1 MVCAGQGLGF
11 DRGGQHYNMMDSD
24 LPPGSCNSTGHLS
37 TIGYHTLPGRMHHSA
52 STPAGVDGAGGGSRT
67 PPATP
72 KKGGKMLAVR
82 VQMLDDSIS
91 MFQIQSK
98 ALGRVLFDQVCR
110 QLHLLEADYFGL
122 EYLDANGTKVWYW
135 LDVEKP
141 MCRQVGLS
149 MLEPTLRFCVKF
161 YTSDP
166 ARLEEEFTRY
176 LFCLQVKKDL
186 ATGCIQCNE
195 NTAALMASYIVQ
207 AECGDFVPEDYPD
220 HTYLSGYKFFPGQ
233 DSESERRIMENHK
246 KHIGQSPAE
255 ADLNL
260 LETAR
265 RCELY
270 GIKMHPAK
278 DHEGVP
284 LNLAVAHLG
293 IIVFQNYTKI
303 NTFSWAKIRKISFKR
318 KKFLIKLHPEG
329 YVSGYYRD
337 VVEFFFDGRNEC
349 KNFWKKCVENH
360 GFFRCSS
367 VQRQPR
373 QKTRVISRGSS
384 FRYSGKTQKQ
394 IVEYVRDNYVKRQ
407 TFQRSGSFRAS
418 RSVGGSRGN
427 VAPPPAPLNQSLSAH
442 PLLPLPPGSDAISLE
457 WDKQPHYLEASLM
470 MKGYSAEEARAAAQ
484 RARRPAAGT
493 RPPLAAT
500 AYVTTR
506 DKLSKLYCNQ
516 IAPELVT
523 HAEVNHHPTED
534 SPLPHRTTTPLV
546 SPESTWSQA
555 SLGRASG
562 VGRAPT
568 PPPRAR
574 PDETSAEE
582 DNTVSSASLCMSP
595 TSVADHSIAGV
606 PIFASTPLVSKQLT
620 NGHDVVDNK
629 RINENNNDTV
639 NGNVNVTVVSESVNS
654 MDVLSGGESDA
665 GDTLSRRN
673 NNSISSGMLGTLR
686 EVGDAPRKRNNDITY
701 FVAKELLMTE
711 RTYKR
716 DLELV
721 TVKWSSSV
729 SELAASGAES
739 GPALARAC
747 LALEPLALS
756 NGKLLARLDRLL
768 SNAPRPDA
776 NDTEEPEYKKIGDVL
791 YEHLLS
797 TMDAYLWYSSR
808 AGSLVGVVES
818 VRRRGNEAGRA
829 AALFDSKA
837 PLPLAALLLR
847 PLHRALHYHR
857 LAEELYSASPGA
869 GAEGARELSARVW
882 GAARAQLQHGEN
894 HAALCQLQRDL
905 AGYDKLLVAE
915 REFVRMGC
923 VYKHSSRGLQQRMLF
938 LFSDVLV
945 VTSKTGSTQFR
956 AHSALPLHALHL
968 KTSELPHSF
977 SLTVE
982 DVNLLLSATND
993 SEYTGWY
1000 NALSNAIENAR
1011 DKFTDVDTE
1020 LTPYEQETESPSAAS
1035 SAGGGLAHVCWHRF
1049 TSLDSVH
1056 LHLAMRTQLSGY
1068 LLRKFKK
1075 SPGWQKLWVVFAIST
1090 LFFYKSWQDETPL
1103 ASLPLLGYSVGAPAS
1118 EDNID
1123 KDFVFKLQFKNH
1135 VYFFRA
1141 DSQYTFNR
1149 WTEVLQ
1155 TATMRPEHN

>member
-1 MVCAGQGLGF
+1 MVCASQGFGF
-11 DRGGQHYNMMDSD
+11 DRGGKDCNMMDSD

-122 EYLDANGTKVWYW
+122 EYLDANGTKTWYW
-135 LDVEKP
+135 LDSEKP

-246 KHIGQSPAE
+246 KHLGQSPAE

-293 IIVFQNYTKI
+293 IIVFQNNTKI

-427 VAPPPAPLNQSLSAH
+427 VAPAPAPLGQSLSAH

-470 MKGYSAEEARAAAQ
+470 MKGYSAEEARAAAA
-484 RARRPAAGT
+484 RARSPAAAT
-493 RPPLAAT
+493 RPPLVAT
-500 AYVTTR
+500 AYATTR
-506 DKLSKLYCNQ
+506 DK
-516 IAPELVT
+516 APELVT

-555 SLGRASG
+555 SLARARG
-562 VGRAPT
+562 LGRAPT

-574 PDETSAEE
+574 PAPDEISPEEEE

-595 TSVADHSIAGV
+595 SSVTDNSIAGV
-606 PIFASTPLVSKQLT
+606 PIFASTPLVARPLT

-629 RINENNNDTV
+629 RNSENNNDTV
-639 NGNVNVTVVSESVNS
+639 STINGNVNVTIVSESVNS

-673 NNSISSGMLGTLR
+673 NNSISSGLLGTLR
-686 EVGDAPRKRNNDITY
+686 EVTDAPKKRNMDITY

-729 SELAASGAES
+729 SELAAGGVEAGA
-739 GPALARAC
+739 ALARAC

-768 SNAPRPDA
+768 ANTPKPEDA
-776 NDTEEPEYKKIGDVL
+776 DEPEYKKIADVL

-797 TMDAYLWYSSR
+797 TIDAYLWYSSR

-818 VRRRGNEAGRA
+818 VRRHGLEAGRA
-829 AALFDSKA
+829 AAKFDAKA

-847 PLHRALHYHR
+847 PLHRALHYKR
-857 LAEELYSASPGA
+857 LANELFEATQSECSAA
-869 GAEGARELSARVW
+869 ALELAEHVASEARE
-882 GAARAQLQHGEN
+882 QLQHGEN
-894 HAALCQLQRDL
+894 HAALCQLQRDI

-915 REFVRMGC
+915 REFIRMGC

-945 VTSKTGSTQFR
+945 VTSKAGSTQFR
-956 AHSALPLHALHL
+956 AHSALPLHALEL
-968 KTSELPHSF
+968 KPSELPHSF
-977 SLTVE
+977 TLTGE
-982 DVNLLLSATND
+982 DINLLLSATND
-993 SEYTGWY
+993 CEYLGWY
-1000 NALSNAIENAR
+1000 NALQTTIENAR
-1011 DKFTDVDTE
+1011 DKYTEVDTE
-1020 LTPYEQETESPSAAS
+1020 LTPYEQETESGGSSAAC
-1035 SAGGGLAHVCWHRF
+1035 AGGGLAHVCWHRF
-1049 TSLDSVH
+1049 TSLDTQH

-1075 SPGWQKLWVVFAIST
+1075 SPGWQKLWVVFAVST

-1103 ASLPLLGYSVGAPAS
+1103 ASLPLLGYSVCAPAS
-1118 EDNID
+1118 EDKID

-1155 TATMRPEHN
+1155 TATMRPEQN

>member
-11 DRGGQHYNMMDSD
+11 DREGQHCNMMDSD

-135 LDVEKP
+135 LDSEKP

-278 DHEGVP
+278 EQEGVP

-574 PDETSAEE
+574 PDETSPEE

-595 TSVADHSIAGV
+595 TSVTDHSIAGV

-629 RINENNNDTV
+629 RISENNNDTV
-639 NGNVNVTVVSESVNS
+639 NGNVNVTIVSESVNS

-729 SELAASGAES
+729 SELAAGGAES

-768 SNAPRPDA
+768 ANAPRPDA

-857 LAEELYSASPGA
+857 LADELYSGCPSPGA
-869 GAEGARELSARVW
+869 AGALELSARVW

-968 KTSELPHSF
+968 NTSELPHSF
-977 SLTVE
+977 SLTGE
-982 DVNLLLSATND
+982 DVNLPLSATND

-1000 NALSNAIENAR
+1000 NALLNAIENAR

>member
-1 MVCAGQGLGF
+1 
-11 DRGGQHYNMMDSD
+11 MMDSE

-122 EYLDANGTKVWYW
+122 EYQDASGTKIWYW
-135 LDVEKP
+135 LDSEKP

-220 HTYLSGYKFFPGQ
+220 HTYLSSYKFFPGQ

-246 KHIGQSPAE
+246 KHLGQSPAE

-284 LNLAVAHLG
+284 LNLAVAHTG

-329 YVSGYYRD
+329 YGYYRD

-360 GFFRCSS
+360 GFFRCSA

-373 QKTRVISRGSS
+373 HKTRVISRGSS

-418 RSVGGSRGN
+418 RSACGSRAN
-427 VAPPPAPLNQSLSAH
+427 VAAPQQPPLGAALSAH

-470 MKGYSAEEARAAAQ
+470 MKGYSAEEARAAAG
-484 RARRPAAGT
+484 RARPPVAAI

-500 AYVTTR
+500 AYATTR
-506 DKLSKLYCNQ
+506 DK
-516 IAPELVT
+516 APELVT
-523 HAEVNHHPTED
+523 HAEVNHHPDTED

-546 SPESTWSQA
+546 SPESIWSQA
-555 SLGRASG
+555 SLSRVSGR
-562 VGRAPT
+562 GRAPT
-568 PPPRAR
+568 PPPRAPR
-574 PDETSAEE
+574 RSDDTSPEEE

-595 TSVADHSIAGV
+595 GSVCERPTGEPV
-606 PIFASTPLVSKQLT
+606 CASTPIVHKPLT
-620 NGHDVVDNK
+620 NGHDVVDNTIK
-629 RINENNNDTV
+629 IENNNDTV
-639 NGNVNVTVVSESVNS
+639 NGNVSVPVVSESINS

-673 NNSISSGMLGTLR
+673 NNSITSTHLGTLH
-686 EVGDAPRKRNNDITY
+686 EVNDGPKRRNTDITY

-721 TVKWSSSV
+721 TVKWSACV
-729 SELAASGAES
+729 SELATAGEEASS
-739 GPALARAC
+739 ALARVA
-747 LALEPLALS
+747 LALEPLALPS
-756 NGKLLARLDRLL
+756 GKLLARLDRLL
-768 SNAPRPDA
+768 A
-776 NDTEEPEYKKIGDVL
+776 NGGRNEDSVEPEYRKIADVL
-791 YEHLLS
+791 YEHLS
-797 TMDAYLWYSSR
+797 TTAEAYSWYTNR
-808 AGSLVGVVES
+808 AGSVVGVVEN
-818 VRRRGNEAGRA
+818 VRRSSCSA
-829 AALFDSKA
+829 ANAATQFDARS
-837 PLPLAALLLR
+837 PLPLAPLLLR

-857 LAEELYSASPGA
+857 LAIELYNSLESEASLGA
-869 GAEGARELSARVW
+869 LEVGSRV
-882 GAARAQLQHGEN
+882 AMQASEQLQHVEN
-894 HAALCQLQRDL
+894 HAALCQFQRDITE
-905 AGYDKLLVAE
+905 YDKLLVAE
-915 REFVRMGC
+915 REFIRMGC
-923 VYKHSSRGLQQRMLF
+923 VYKHSSKGLQQRMLF
-938 LFSDVLV
+938 LFTDLLL
-945 VTSKTGSTQFR
+945 VTSKSGACTFR
-956 AHSALPLHALHL
+956 AHRALSLRSLTMQRSH
-968 KTSELPHSF
+968 LPHTF
-977 SLTVE
+977 ALTGE
-982 DVNLLLSATND
+982 DTNLLLSAPNEN
-993 SEYTGWY
+993 EYSGWCD
-1000 NALSNAIENAR
+1000 ALQQTIDLAR
-1011 DKFTDVDTE
+1011 QLNTDVDTE
-1020 LTPYEQETESPSAAS
+1020 LTPYEQETDSVHNVSVGG
-1035 SAGGGLAHVCWHRF
+1035 AGGGALAHVCWHRV
-1049 TSLDSVH
+1049 TSLDRGH

-1075 SPGWQKLWVVFAIST
+1075 SPGWQKLWVVFAVFT
-1090 LFFYKSWQDETPL
+1090 LFFYKTWQDDTPL
-1103 ASLPLLGYSVGAPAS
+1103 ASLPLLGYNVETPSPDDG
-1118 EDNID
+1118 ID
-1123 KDFVFKLQFKNH
+1123 KEFVFKLQFKNH

-1141 DSQYTFNR
+1141 DSHYTFNR

-1155 TATMRPEHN
+1155 SAMVRPVHN

>member
-11 DRGGQHYNMMDSD
+11 DREGQHCNMMDSD

-122 EYLDANGTKVWYW
+122 EYLDANGTKYW
-135 LDVEKP
+135 LDSEKP

-278 DHEGVP
+278 EQEGVP

-574 PDETSAEE
+574 PDETSPEE

-595 TSVADHSIAGV
+595 TSVTDHSIAGV

-629 RINENNNDTV
+629 RISENNNDTV
-639 NGNVNVTVVSESVNS
+639 NGNVNVTIVSESVNS

-729 SELAASGAES
+729 SELAAGGAES

-768 SNAPRPDA
+768 ANAPRPDA

-857 LAEELYSASPGA
+857 LADELYSGCPSPGA
-869 GAEGARELSARVW
+869 AGALELSARVW

-968 KTSELPHSF
+968 NTSELPHSF
-977 SLTVE
+977 SLTAGE
-982 DVNLLLSATND
+982 DVNLPLSATND

-1000 NALSNAIENAR
+1000 NALLNAIENAR

>member
-1 MVCAGQGLGF
+1 
-11 DRGGQHYNMMDSD
+11 MMDSE

-52 STPAGVDGAGGGSRT
+52 STPAGVDGAGGGART

-82 VQMLDDSIS
+82 VQMLDDTIS

-122 EYLDANGTKVWYW
+122 EYQDSNGTKYW

-161 YTSDP
+161 YTPDP

-176 LFCLQVKKDL
+176 LFCLQVKRDL
-186 ATGCIQCNE
+186 AQGCIQCNE

-220 HTYLSGYKFFPGQ
+220 HTYLSGYKFFPSQ

-284 LNLAVAHLG
+284 LNLAVAHMG
-293 IIVFQNYTKI
+293 IVVFQNFTKI

-329 YVSGYYRD
+329 YGYYRD
-337 VVEFFFDGRNEC
+337 VVEFFFEGRNEC

-367 VQRQPR
+367 VPR
-373 QKTRVISRGSS
+373 LPRHKTRVISRGSS

-394 IVEYVRDNYVKRQ
+394 IVEFVRDNYVKRQ

-427 VAPPPAPLNQSLSAH
+427 VAAPLANISGSVSAH

-470 MKGYSAEEARAAAQ
+470 MKGYSAEEARAAAE
-484 RARRPAAGT
+484 RARTRSGAA
-493 RPPLAAT
+493 RPPLQAT
-500 AYVTTR
+500 AFVTTR
-506 DKLSKLYCNQ
+506 DKVG
-516 IAPELVT
+516 PELVT

-555 SLGRASG
+555 SLVRGSGR
-562 VGRAPT
+562 GRAPT
-568 PPPRAR
+568 PPPRAPR
-574 PDETSAEE
+574 PHAHTRTDETSAEE

-595 TSVADHSIAGV
+595 TSTCERGAA
-606 PIFASTPLVSKQLT
+606 PLCASTPRAHAPPSALH
-620 NGHDVVDNK
+620 NGHDAVDNATTAPTAPTA
-629 RINENNNDTV
+629 DVV
-639 NGNVNVTVVSESVNS
+639 NGNVNVNIVSESSNNL
-654 MDVLSGGESDA
+654 DVLSGGESDA

-673 NNSISSGMLGTLR
+673 NNSISSNVLGTLR
-686 EVGDAPRKRNNDITY
+686 EMTGEYTRKRNTDITY
-701 FVAKELLMTE
+701 YIAKELLMTE

-721 TVKWSSSV
+721 TVTWSRRVSS
-729 SELAASGAES
+729 LAARGSAAG
-739 GPALARAC
+739 LARAC
-747 LALEPLALS
+747 LALEPLALPA
-756 NGKLLARLDRLL
+756 GAFLARLERTLAHASPASPARSDE
-768 SNAPRPDA
+768 S
-776 NDTEEPEYKKIGDVL
+776 EEPEYKKIADIL
-791 YEHLLS
+791 HDYLS
-797 TMDAYLWYSSR
+797 SIAEAQAQYV
-808 AGSLVGVVES
+808 AGAGALVGASES
-818 VRRRGNEAGRA
+818 ARRRGGEAARA
-829 AALFDSKA
+829 ATWFEGAA
-837 PLPLAALLLR
+837 PLPLACLLLR
-847 PLHRALHYHR
+847 PLHRALHLHT
-857 LAEELYSASPGA
+857 LANELHEHCRSES
-869 GAEGARELSARVW
+869 SARALEVARSSAR
-882 GAARAQLQHGEN
+882 GAALQLLHAEN
-894 HAALCQLQRDL
+894 LAALCQLQRDI
-905 AGYDKLLVAE
+905 AGYDKLLVPE
-915 REFVRMGC
+915 REFIRLGC
-923 VYKHSSRGLQQRMLF
+923 VYKHSTVGLQQRMLF
-938 LFSDVLV
+938 LFNDVLV
-945 VTSKTGSTQFR
+945 VASKSDGSRFR
-956 AHSALPLHALHL
+956 AHAALALHGL
-968 KTSELPHSF
+968 QLQRGDLSHSF
-977 SLTVE
+977 TITG
-982 DVNLLLSATND
+982 DDTTLLLNASN
-993 SEYTGWY
+993 EQEFRGWY
-1000 NALSNAIENAR
+1000 EALRQAIDNAYDR
-1011 DKFTDVDTE
+1011 YTDVDTE
-1020 LTPYEQETESPSAAS
+1020 LTPHDQQTTECASGSGGSGGSGGSSGGALAA
-1035 SAGGGLAHVCWHRF
+1035 VCWHRA
-1049 TSLDSVH
+1049 TALGRDQ

-1075 SPGWQKLWVVFAIST
+1075 SPGWQKLWVVFAMFT
-1090 LFFYKSWQDETPL
+1090 LYFYKVWQDETPL
-1103 ASLPLLGYSVGAPAS
+1103 ASLPLLGYSVGPPES
-1118 EDNID
+1118 GDGID

-1141 DSQYTFNR
+1141 DSHFTYNR

-1155 TATMRPEHN
+1155 TAMLHSEHNNVKFN

>member
-1 MVCAGQGLGF
+1 
-11 DRGGQHYNMMDSD
+11 MMESE

-82 VQMLDDSIS
+82 VQMLDDTIS

-122 EYLDANGTKVWYW
+122 EYQDVNGTKYW

-141 MCRQVGLS
+141 MCRQIGLS

-161 YTSDP
+161 YTPDP

-176 LFCLQVKKDL
+176 LFCLQVKRDL
-186 ATGCIQCNE
+186 AQGCIQCNE

-220 HTYLSGYKFFPGQ
+220 HTYLSGYKFFTGQ

-284 LNLAVAHLG
+284 LNLAVAHMG
-293 IIVFQNYTKI
+293 IVVFQNFTKI

-329 YVSGYYRD
+329 YGYYRD
-337 VVEFFFDGRNEC
+337 VVEFFFEGRNEC

-367 VQRQPR
+367 VPR
-373 QKTRVISRGSS
+373 IPRHRTRVISRGSS

-394 IVEYVRDNYVKRQ
+394 IVEFVRDNYVKRQ

-418 RSVGGSRGN
+418 RSVGGSRAT
-427 VAPPPAPLNQSLSAH
+427 VAPSTPHSLPAAVSAH

-484 RARRPAAGT
+484 RARAAPRLTTSASMSGPIHGG

-500 AYVTTR
+500 AYANTR
-506 DKLSKLYCNQ
+506 DKVG
-516 IAPELVT
+516 PELVT

-534 SPLPHRTTTPLV
+534 SPLPHRTMTPLV
-546 SPESTWSQA
+546 SPESTWSQTSA
-555 SLGRASG
+555 VGR
-562 VGRAPT
+562 GRAPT
-568 PPPRAR
+568 PPPRAPR
-574 PDETSAEE
+574 PPAPHPPEEMSPEE

-595 TSVADHSIAGV
+595 SSTMTCERSV
-606 PIFASTPLVSKQLT
+606 PLYASTPYARARTLP
-620 NGHDVVDNK
+620 NGHDAVDN
-629 RINENNNDTV
+629 IHNETV
-639 NGNVNVTVVSESVNS
+639 NGNVNVNIVCESTTS
-654 MDVLSGGESDA
+654 MDVLSGGESEA
-665 GDTLSRRN
+665 GDTLTRRN
-673 NNSISSGMLGTLR
+673 NNSISSNLLGTLK
-686 EVGDAPRKRNNDITY
+686 ESTNEMPRKRNTDVTY
-701 FVAKELLMTE
+701 FVAKEMLMTE

-716 DLELV
+716 DLELI
-721 TVKWSSSV
+721 TVKWSMHV
-729 SELAASGAES
+729 SELSSAGAEVVS
-739 GPALARAC
+739 ALARAC
-747 LALEPLALS
+747 LALEPLALPA
-756 NGKLLARLDRLL
+756 GALLARLERMLT
-768 SNAPRPDA
+768 APATRGHD
-776 NDTEEPEYKKIGDVL
+776 DTEEPEYRKIA
-791 YEHLLS
+791 ELLHEYLTTTFEAHS
-797 TMDAYLWYSSR
+797 TYIER
-808 AGSLVGVVES
+808 AGSLVGLVERKYLCKHS
-818 VRRRGNEAGRA
+818 NGPAQ
-829 AALFDSKA
+829 AALGVARD
-837 PLPLAALLLR
+837 LA
-847 PLHRALHYHR
+847 
-857 LAEELYSASPGA
+857 S
-869 GAEGARELSARVW
+869 SARK
-882 GAARAQLQHGEN
+882 QLQHVEN

-915 REFVRMGC
+915 REFVNMGC
-923 VYKHSSRGLQQRMLF
+923 VYKHSTRGLQQRMLF
-938 LFSDVLV
+938 LFNDILV
-945 VTSKTGSTQFR
+945 MSSKSGGSQFR
-956 AHSALPLHALHL
+956 AHVVLPLHKLQL
-968 KTSELPHSF
+968 NFGELPHSF
-977 SLTVE
+977 TLTGE
-982 DVNLLLSATND
+982 DVDLLLNASNENEFNA
-993 SEYTGWY
+993 WY
-1000 NALSNAIENAR
+1000 PTIEELIECAKVR
-1011 DKFTDVDTE
+1011 DVEVDTE
-1020 LTPYEQETESPSAAS
+1020 LTPYQQEIESSNNASGSSGSA
-1035 SAGGGLAHVCWHRF
+1035 LTQVCWHRV
-1049 TSLDSVH
+1049 TSLSSEH
-1056 LHLAMRTQLSGY
+1056 LHTAMRTQLSGY

-1075 SPGWQKLWVVFAIST
+1075 SPGWQKLWVVFAVFT

-1103 ASLPLLGYSVGAPAS
+1103 ASLPLLGYSVGPPAPA
-1118 EDNID
+1118 DGID
-1123 KDFVFKLQFKNH
+1123 KEFVFKLQFKNH

-1141 DSQYTFNR
+1141 DSHFTYKR
-1149 WTEVLQ
+1149 WTEVLE
-1155 TATMRPEHN
+1155 TSTLYSHTDD

>member
-1 MVCAGQGLGF
+1 
-11 DRGGQHYNMMDSD
+11 MMDSE

-122 EYLDANGTKVWYW
+122 EYQDANGTKVWYW
-135 LDVEKP
+135 LDSEKP

-246 KHIGQSPAE
+246 KHLGQSPAE

-284 LNLAVAHLG
+284 LNLSVAHMG

-329 YVSGYYRD
+329 YVSIGYYRD

-360 GFFRCSS
+360 GFFRCST

-373 QKTRVISRGSS
+373 HKTRVISRGSS

-418 RSVGGSRGN
+418 RSAHGSRHN
-427 VAPPPAPLNQSLSAH
+427 VCAPPPLGAAVSAH

-470 MKGYSAEEARAAAQ
+470 MKGYSAEEARAAAG
-484 RARRPAAGT
+484 RARRPAPAAT

-500 AYVTTR
+500 AYATTR
-506 DKLSKLYCNQ
+506 DKLTKLYCDQ

-523 HAEVNHHPTED
+523 HAEVNHHPDTED

-555 SLGRASG
+555 SLSRVSGR
-562 VGRAPT
+562 GRAPT
-568 PPPRAR
+568 PPPRAPR
-574 PDETSAEE
+574 PSDDTSPEEE

-595 TSVADHSIAGV
+595 TSVYDRTAGEPV
-606 PIFASTPLVSKQLT
+606 CASTPLVHKPLT
-620 NGHDVVDNK
+620 NGHDVVDN
-629 RINENNNDTV
+629 RPTGDNNNDTV
-639 NGNVNVTVVSESVNS
+639 NGNVSAPVVSESVNS

-665 GDTLSRRN
+665 GDTLTRRN
-673 NNSISSGMLGTLR
+673 NNSISSNLLGTLR
-686 EVGDAPRKRNNDITY
+686 EGVSDGPRRRNADMTY

-716 DLELV
+716 DLELI
-721 TVKWSSSV
+721 TVKWSACV
-729 SELAASGAES
+729 SELAASGDEAS
-739 GPALARAC
+739 APLARAC
-747 LALEPLALS
+747 LALEPLALP

-768 SNAPRPDA
+768 A
-776 NDTEEPEYKKIGDVL
+776 NGTKSDVEGEEPEYKKIADVL
-791 YEHLLS
+791 YEHLSS
-797 TMDAYLWYSSR
+797 TADAYLWYSSR

-818 VRRRGNEAGRA
+818 VRRGSSSAELA
-829 AALFDSKA
+829 AAQFDARS

-857 LAEELYSASPGA
+857 LAIELYNAVESSPSLGALEVGSRVALDAS
-869 GAEGARELSARVW
+869 E
-882 GAARAQLQHGEN
+882 QLQHGEN
-894 HAALCQLQRDL
+894 HAALCQLQRDIT
-905 AGYDKLLVAE
+905 GYDKLLVAE
-915 REFVRMGC
+915 REFIRMGC

-938 LFSDVLV
+938 LFTDILL
-945 VTSKTGSTQFR
+945 VTSKCGASSFR
-956 AHSALPLHALHL
+956 AHTVLPLHKLTL
-968 KTSELPHSF
+968 TRSELPHSYT
-977 SLTVE
+977 LTGE
-982 DVNLLLSATND
+982 DVNLLLSAPND
-993 SEYTGWY
+993 AEFNGWCDALQATIDVAKEMYT
-1000 NALSNAIENAR
+1000 E
-1011 DKFTDVDTE
+1011 VDTE
-1020 LTPYEQETESPSAAS
+1020 LTPYEQETESSQLS
-1035 SAGGGLAHVCWHRF
+1035 SGGSGGGGLAHVCWHRV
-1049 TSLDSVH
+1049 TSLDRGH

-1075 SPGWQKLWVVFAIST
+1075 SPGWQKLWVVFAVFT
-1090 LFFYKSWQDETPL
+1090 LFFYKSWQDDTPL
-1103 ASLPLLGYSVGAPAS
+1103 ASLPLLGYSVCTPTPDDG
-1118 EDNID
+1118 ID
-1123 KDFVFKLQFKNH
+1123 KEFVFKLQFKNH

-1141 DSQYTFNR
+1141 DSHYTFNR

-1155 TATMRPEHN
+1155 SAMMRPASK

>member
-11 DRGGQHYNMMDSD
+11 DREGQHCNMMDSD

-135 LDVEKP
+135 LDSEKP

-278 DHEGVP
+278 EQEGVP

-506 DKLSKLYCNQ
+506 DK
-516 IAPELVT
+516 APELVT

-574 PDETSAEE
+574 PDETSPEE

-595 TSVADHSIAGV
+595 TSVTDHSIAGV

-629 RINENNNDTV
+629 RISENNNDTV
-639 NGNVNVTVVSESVNS
+639 NGNVNVTIVSESVNS

-729 SELAASGAES
+729 SELAAGGAES

-768 SNAPRPDA
+768 ANAPRPDA

-857 LAEELYSASPGA
+857 LADELYSGCPSPGA
-869 GAEGARELSARVW
+869 AGALELSARVW

-968 KTSELPHSF
+968 NTSELPHSF
-977 SLTVE
+977 SLTAGE
-982 DVNLLLSATND
+982 DVNLPLSATND

-1000 NALSNAIENAR
+1000 NALLNAIENAR